1 MRTEIISDG
10 GRKYIQIPF
19 YKEDDVT
26 PFFSE
31 YESNMLENL
40 EIGGIS
46 KAMKKTVGDE
56 TYFMFCISSFISLK
70 EYFDKEYLD
79 MPRFCY
85 FFEELV
91 KAYENMSIYLL
102 DRRTICLEPEY
113 IFYNEKEKKYI
124 FLPIAESTDR
134 GLIKY
139 ENLFTFFSD
148 VCSVEEKNLLEFIFE
163 IFTSL
168 NDERIEEISFLKEI
182 VAKKYKIK
190 SRIDFEEEIV
200 HDDFEV
206 LNEGEE
212 EEEPKIKGTFIFSI
226 ILLLISFW
234 VSYMR
239 DYEFKYS
246 VVGMAAVLL
255 AVVLMG
261 CEVLKTIKPLSKQKD
276 T

>member
-1 MRTEIISDG
+1 MRTEIISDE

-19 YKEDDVT
+19 YKEDGVT

-31 YESNMLENL
+31 YESNMLENS

-46 KAMKKTVGDE
+46 KAIKKNVGDE
-56 TYFMFCISSFISLK
+56 TYFMFCISSLISLK

-79 MPRFCY
+79 MPRFCC

-91 KAYENMSIYLL
+91 KAYENMRVYLL
-102 DRRTICLEPEY
+102 DRSTICLEPEY
-113 IFYNEKEKKYI
+113 IFYDEKEKKYI
-124 FLPIAESTDR
+124 FMPIAEPADR
-134 GLIKY
+134 GLTKY

-168 NDERIEEISFLKEI
+168 NDDRIEEISFLREI
-182 VAKKYKIK
+182 VAKKYKIQ
-190 SRIDFEEEIV
+190 SRIDLEEEIV

-206 LNEGEE
+206 LDENEE
-212 EEEPKIKGTFIFSI
+212 EEEPKIKGTFIISI

-234 VSYMR
+234 FSYMR

-261 CEVLKTIKPLSKQKD
+261 YEVLKTIKPLSKQKD